1 MRVKNEE
8 RITPSAADDVE
19 AAREPAQAGRQVV
32 EEHLEAAPE
41 QDQWALEEEGYG
53 YGV

>member
-1 MRVKNEE
+1 MRVTNEE
-8 RITPSAADDVE
+8 RITPSADDID
-19 AAREPAQAGRQVV
+19 ATREPAQAGRQPV
-32 EEHLEAAPE
+32 EEPEISPE